1 MSTIDKTSS
10 PTLPLEAAM
19 NKAGRWFDAIIAGTG
34 PGGSTV
40 AKELAQKNKKV
51 LILERGDNWRVR
63 GANWQAAMM
72 AGVPGRSLLF
82 ADRMLAMIRGITT
95 GGSSVFYY
103 ATAFEPPVEMLRSHG
118 VDIAGQVEETRN
130 ELPCASLKDELLGP
144 AAKRIMQSA
153 RDLGYEWNRLPKF
166 IYQDK
171 CRPECPRC
179 NYGCPHGAKW
189 NGRHFIEKA
198 CENGA
203 EIITRAR
210 VSKVITE
217 NNKAV
222 GVEYKR
228 FGKTETALADKIII
242 SAGGIGSPAIL
253 RRSGIPEA
261 GFDFFFDPLIT
272 VMGTVDGINGGREI
286 PMAAGVHMEEE
297 GYLMTD
303 MTVPQGLYMLLASE
317 VFRLRRL
324 FSHKKTLQIMVK
336 AKDSLGGRL
345 TDREGVRKK
354 LAETD
359 RAKLLKGYE
368 RAGQILENAGAKDIF
383 KSWYLAAHPG
393 GTVKIGEIVDTDLKT
408 RFDNLYVCDCSV
420 IPEEWGL
427 PPTFTLVALGKRL
440 ADHISS

>member
-1 MSTIDKTSS
+1 
-10 PTLPLEAAM
+10 M
-19 NKAGRWFDAIIAGTG
+19 NKTGRWFDAIIAGTG
-34 PGGSTV
+34 PGGATV
-40 AKELAQKNKKV
+40 AKELAQKNQKV
-51 LILERGDNWRVR
+51 LMLERGDNSGIR
-63 GANWQAAMM
+63 GTNWQAGIM
-72 AGVPGRSLLF
+72 AGIPGRSLLF
-82 ADRMLAMIRGITT
+82 ADRMLAMVRGITT

-118 VDIAGQVEETRN
+118 VDIANQVEEIKK
-130 ELPCASLKDELLGP
+130 ELPCAPLKDELLGP
-144 AAKRIMQSA
+144 MAKRIMESA
-153 RDLGYEWNRLPKF
+153 RDLGYDWNRLPKF

-171 CRPECPRC
+171 CRPGCWRC

-189 NGRHFIEKA
+189 NARHFIETA

-203 EIITRAR
+203 KLVSMAR

-228 FGKTETALADKIII
+228 FGKTEIARADKIII
-242 SAGGIGSPAIL
+242 SAGGIGSPSIL
-253 RRSGIPEA
+253 RRSGISGA

-272 VMGTVDGINGGREI
+272 VMGTVEDLEGGHEI
-286 PMAAGVHMEEE
+286 PMAAGVHMEED

-303 MTVPQGLYMLLASE
+303 MTVPQSLYMLFASE
-317 VFRLRRL
+317 VFRFNKL
-324 FSHKKTLQIMVK
+324 FSHKKILQIMVK
-336 AKDSLGGRL
+336 AKDSLGGRV
-345 TDREGVRKK
+345 TDGEGVRKK

-359 RAKLLKGYE
+359 RAKLLQGYE
-368 RAGQILENAGAKDIF
+368 RAGQILENAGAKNIF

-393 GTVKIGEIVDTDLKT
+393 GTAKIGEIVDADLKT
-408 RFDNLYVCDCSV
+408 VFDNLYVCDCSV